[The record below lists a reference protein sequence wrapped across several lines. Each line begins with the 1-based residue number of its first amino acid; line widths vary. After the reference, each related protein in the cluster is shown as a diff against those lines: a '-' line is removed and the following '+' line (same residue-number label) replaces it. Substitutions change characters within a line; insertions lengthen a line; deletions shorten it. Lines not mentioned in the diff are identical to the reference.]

1 MINTLVKHKNKANIA
16 VNNILSDIYLLPN
29 WEKIKEF
36 SFTGR
41 SFFNKKS
48 FKAQLYRKFSSK
60 HMIEKYSMRTGEENE
75 IAKMDLKVYKDC
87 VYIINL
93 DCDFKTSF
101 NSVLETLIQVAVEK
115 GLYNTENKEVK
126 INLLMPVLKRN
137 AVKRIL
143 IQNGFMPEGNQS
155 KYEKEMFG
163 ETYFIKAE
171 KSLDWKKRINHLPIL
186 INR

>member
-1 MINTLVKHKNKANIA
+1 MINTLVKHKNKANIDL
-16 VNNILSDIYLLPN
+16 NNVLNDIYLLPH

-36 SFTGR
+36 SYTSK

-60 HMIEKYSMRTGEENE
+60 HMLEKYSMRIGEEKE

-115 GLYNTENKEVK
+115 GIYNTENKEVK

-137 AVKRIL
+137 AVKRLL
-143 IQNGFMPEGNQS
+143 IQNGFMPEENQS

-163 ETYFIKAE
+163 ETYFILAE

-186 INR
+186 INK